1 METKFVLS
9 VILQLKY
16 TLHVQN
22 NGNYNFFG
30 DPASLMGC
38 NPDKTSKSGNK
49 PEATVAPGTDT
60 TVVETATIS
69 QGSFNVETWGN
80 GTLLVGQK
88 AIVPFELQG
97 NLVEVNV
104 RKGQRVTA
112 GIHP

>member
-1 METKFVLS
+1 MFKTTATTTFLAVL
-9 VILQLKY
+9 LL
-16 TLHVQN
+16 
-22 NGNYNFFG
+22 
-30 DPASLMGC
+30 LMGC
-38 NPDKTSKSGNK
+38 NSDKTTNTGSN
-49 PEATVAPGTDT
+49 PEANVAAGSDT
-60 TVVETATIS
+60 TLVETATIS